1 MKKVLICAAILA
13 VSTSGALAKHKAH
26 AMKPKAA
33 ASTMSGPAIPGYQ
46 MSAAD
51 KKMYMKNM
59 HDSGMK
65 KK

>member
-1 MKKVLICAAILA
+1 MKKNILIALAILA
-13 VSTSGALAKHKAH
+13 VSTSGALAKHKMA
-26 AMKPKAA
+26 KPKAPA
-33 ASTMSGPAIPGYQ
+33 ATATMGGPMLQGT
-46 MSAAD
+46 AAD